1 MRLSRQRNSR
11 TITVATCVAMTAAAA
26 AVGIQAAA
34 NADTSQRPQRDRTA
48 TVVVQSNAHGKV
60 LTAAPWVTD
69 KNALV
74 RLARPTGVPRGGQPA
89 IPQRGQAAARL
100 SEQFGTQ
107 SGGVSH
113 ADRNQWLYPSGR
125 TSVTPPQGR
134 PADLVATGSSYV
146 YVPYLNYYA
155 SFTQS
160 SSRVAWLGSAPLVAD
175 SIQHTDQWHADFFGI
190 SFVAKGAPEGA
201 TTKSDA
207 SSVDVQ
213 WTTTVNK
220 NWYSEHAW
228 DRVDFMPTDWFGQLY
243 RIRHTVT
250 GVFQFGSSFYT
261 VEGDGRAFVW

>member
-1 MRLSRQRNSR
+1 MRISWQRRSRKIS
-11 TITVATCVAMTAAAA
+11 VATCVAIAAATA
-26 AVGIQAAA
+26 AVGVQAAA
-34 NADTSQRPQRDRTA
+34 NADSSQQARREKASA
-48 TVVVQSNAHGKV
+48 TVVVQSSAHGKL

-69 KNALV
+69 RNALV
-74 RLARPTGVPRGGQPA
+74 QVPRPTAVPSGGQPA
-89 IPQRGQAAARL
+89 IPPGRQAAARL

-125 TSVTPPQGR
+125 TSITPPNGR

-175 SIQHTDQWHADFFGI
+175 SIRHTDQWHADFFGI

-207 SSVDVQ
+207 NSVDVQ
-213 WTTTVNK
+213 V
-220 NWYSEHAW
+220 A
-228 DRVDFMPTDWFGQLY
+228 MP
-243 RIRHTVT
+243 
-250 GVFQFGSSFYT
+250 GSQ
-261 VEGDGRAFVW
+261 RARSSGPCPRCR